1 MSTLVDTLALALFW
15 VLERIGVFRAAV
27 DELPRAPVVPPPPP
41 DLQRRFLATRL
52 RVVNALFAAHLGG
65 AHVSTDGIP
74 CRCHRPERW
83 PN

>member
-1 MSTLVDTLALALFW
+1 MNLPLW
-15 VLERIGVFRAAV
+15 VRVLLWFAGASLRDLLEPSKP
-27 DELPRAPVVPPPPP
+27 LPVLPPPPP
-41 DLQRRFLATRL
+41 ELRRKFLATRL

-65 AHVSTDGIP
+65 AHISRDGIP